1 MSRVQSKS
9 PPTDEHARR
18 IARAIAKGRPPP
30 FSTEFDR
37 YCESAPRE
45 IFAAFTGAAR
55 HMPPAGKDEALA
67 IGYLFLLQR
76 LLEHLRYR
84 TDRGYADAA
93 KLIADFQA
101 EVVAQVEAGH
111 VDGRMLTLVAGAL
124 HQSKIPASPE
134 LAAASAKH
142 PFDQD
147 EDGPLP
153 SDVRA
158 ALAGILDACDGD
170 PFMAVGSLIETGHAM
185 PVEARGAL
193 AGALALAGSP
203 EGRGVAVLF
212 LLDPNSA
219 VRRAVA
225 GALAQVAAS
234 LTPTEVRRL
243 IAMRN
248 WRPENERAEVD
259 AVIRKARAAG
269 IDCAPWEAGSIEA
282 IVATAVDGSTAQ
294 GFLLISPAGR
304 KKRISSL
311 LIKSGIVDAWSGEP
325 ESRRQIEMSLAAA
338 GMDAPTIAV
347 SRSYLDRTVAHQL
360 ALSIEKRE
368 APPFGL
374 LQVAETI
381 GGADWQPARM
391 AFGETLAGLIA
402 EVPKAMCEPAAL
414 ASVLRKSDDPADL
427 DVVAQSWFEDDPQVA
442 QAVERA
448 RGRDRAKLADY
459 LLQSVIARH
468 RDRWAEIVLRTALW
482 MREAPEAA
490 DLCWRELA
498 IVAKA
503 LADGRDM
510 TEIGLMRDIALRT
523 IAVLGDTGR
532 GSGAAYSDQE

>member
-37 YCESAPRE
+37 YCASSPSE

-55 HMPPAGKDEALA
+55 HMPPAGKDEELA

-111 VDGRMLTLVAGAL
+111 VDGRMLAFVGGAL

-134 LAAASAKH
+134 LAAASTNQLV
-142 PFDQD
+142 DRNQ
-147 EDGPLP
+147 DGPLP
-153 SDVRA
+153 TDLDA
-158 ALAGILDACDGD
+158 ALAGILEACDGD
-170 PFMAVGSLIETGHAM
+170 PFLAVGSLIETGHAM
-185 PVEARGAL
+185 PAETRSALAVGLALAGIPEARGA
-193 AGALALAGSP
+193 
-203 EGRGVAVLF
+203 AVLF
-212 LLDPNSA
+212 LLDPDST
-219 VRRAVA
+219 VRRTVA

-269 IDCAPWEAGSIEA
+269 IDCAPWQAGSIEA
-282 IVATAVDGSTAQ
+282 IFATTVDGASAQ
-294 GFLLISPAGR
+294 GFLLISPFGR
-304 KKRISSL
+304 KKRMSSL
-311 LIKSGIVDAWSGEP
+311 LSKGGIADAWSGEP
-325 ESRRQIEMSLAAA
+325 ESRRRIEMSLAAA
-338 GMDAPTIAV
+338 ADAPTLAV

-360 ALSIEKRE
+360 ALSIDKRE

-402 EVPKAMCEPAAL
+402 EVPKAMREPAVL
-414 ASVLRKSDDPADL
+414 ASVLRKSDDLTDL
-427 DVVAQSWFEDDPQVA
+427 EVVAQSWFEDDPQIA

-482 MREAPEAA
+482 MREAPEVA